1 MKYDLI
7 VVGSGPSA
15 VFLAYELLELK
26 STKKVLIIEKGK
38 KVNERKCPIEKTAK
52 CLNCKPSCNITSGF
66 SGAGAFSDGK
76 LLSYHLSQYNE
87 NNDFYLGG
95 NGGSLIKEFLTNKEI
110 K

>member
-38 KVNERKCPIEKTAK
+38 KVN
-52 CLNCKPSCNITSGF
+52 
-66 SGAGAFSDGK
+66 
-76 LLSYHLSQYNE
+76 
-87 NNDFYLGG
+87 
-95 NGGSLIKEFLTNKEI
+95 
-110 K
+110 